1 MATALTTIATSETAL
16 ATLQGL
22 SETHIQLLLAD
33 KLSMNQIIVCCLI
46 SCCCSS
52 GSPAAP
58 AGVPLAAATAAAAPA
73 AAASAA
79 ATRGC
84 TDQELSC
91 CVASSSW
98 LSRHNVAP
106 FLAVRGWSPAVLHF
120 EKLPLK
126 SCQHYPSV
134 RTYLLLLLP

>member
-1 MATALTTIATSETAL
+1 MATALTTIATSEIAL

-22 SETHIQLLLAD
+22 SETHIQLLVAD
-33 KLSMNQIIVCCLI
+33 KLSMNQMIVCCLI
-46 SCCCSS
+46 SCCSS

-98 LSRHNVAP
+98 VSRHNVAP
-106 FLAVRGWSPAVLHF
+106 FLAVRGWSPAVPAF
-120 EKLPLK
+120 
-126 SCQHYPSV
+126 
-134 RTYLLLLLP
+134 